1 MDVKKVDDKELRRI
15 SRENKSKI
23 NKSIV
28 GASLAGS
35 SLTLGSVIG
44 GRYGKKHYMHNG
56 TLKGIKRGALIG
68 AGAYLHSKNKKN
80 KNQ

>member
-1 MDVKKVDDKELRRI
+1 MIKKLRRI

-23 NKSIV
+23 NKFIV

-35 SLTLGSVIG
+35 SLTFGSVIG

-68 AGAYLHSKNKKN
+68 TGAYLHSKNKKN